1 MTDFA
6 VFGGGCFWCLQAIF
20 NRLKGVT
27 KVTSGYAG
35 GQVQKPSYEQVCSGR
50 TGHAE
55 VVKIDFDPETV
66 NYRNLLEVFFKAHDP
81 TTPNRQG
88 ADVGSQYRSII
99 LYSVES
105 QKKAADDYIE
115 ELKKTKAF
123 ENPIVTELK
132 PLEVFYPA
140 EAYHQDYYQLHP
152 EKGYCQAVI
161 APKLAKLFKV

>member
-20 NRLKGVT
+20 YRLKGVT

-66 NYRNLLEVFFKAHDP
+66 SYRNLLEVFFKAHDP